1 MKCAELGK
9 RKFSGNLQSQKKT
22 SHFKDAGA
30 KTDQSSSRW
39 QWESRSKEG
48 WYRGSGGGGEK
59 PVLNKTTSWFG
70 EGKGKRG
77 KSSRIRKETS
87 RSRMGHVVTR
97 PVIGAEEQSYQDISI
112 YSLNNQVDSQLQTNV
127 GIF

>member
-1 MKCAELGK
+1 MHNWAEKKNQRQLTVTE
-9 RKFSGNLQSQKKT
+9 KT

-30 KTDQSSSRW
+30 KTDQSSPRW

-48 WYRGSGGGGEK
+48 WYRGRGGGGEK